1 MNALIYDNKG
11 KDINASWLKKLIQS
25 LDKAEITAR
34 VINDDD
40 LSKDISADVLF
51 VLGGDGTILY
61 LNEFANRNDIPMI
74 GINIGKLG
82 FLSEFESS
90 EIDAAVSLFKS
101 GKMKEDLR
109 ITIDVIYNGKTY
121 CALNDAF
128 VQRVYSEDVG
138 CMITEVKVTVDET
151 DTCSYKGDGVILC
164 TPTGATAYSLSA
176 GGSILAPK
184 VEAFSVTPIAV
195 HDFNQRPIVYSSDSN
210 FKFEITG
217 SAPVG
222 LFADGHF
229 IANLKK
235 GDAFIVKKALKPTVF
250 LRKQEFNFFKRL
262 NYKFKSQKGE

>member
-1 MNALIYDNKG
+1 MNALVYDNKG
-11 KDINASWLKKLIQS
+11 KDINAVWLKKLIKS
-25 LDKAEITAR
+25 LDEAEIPSR
-34 VINDDD
+34 VIDDDD

-51 VLGGDGTILY
+51 VLGGDGTILC
-61 LNEFANRNDIPMI
+61 LNEFANRNNIPMI

-90 EIDAAVSLFKS
+90 EIDKAVSLFKS
-101 GKMKEDLR
+101 GELKKDVR
-109 ITIDVIYNGKTY
+109 IAIDVFYDKITY
-121 CALNDAF
+121 CALNDVF

-138 CMITEVKVTVDET
+138 CMITEVKVAVDDT

-195 HDFNQRPIVYSSDSN
+195 HDFNQRPIVYSSDST
-210 FKFEITG
+210 FKFKITG
-217 SAPVG
+217 DVPVG

-235 GDAFIVKKALKPTVF
+235 GDTFIVKKALKPTVF
-250 LRKQEFNFFKRL
+250 LRKQDFNFFKRL
-262 NYKFKSQKGE
+262 NHKFRSQRGE